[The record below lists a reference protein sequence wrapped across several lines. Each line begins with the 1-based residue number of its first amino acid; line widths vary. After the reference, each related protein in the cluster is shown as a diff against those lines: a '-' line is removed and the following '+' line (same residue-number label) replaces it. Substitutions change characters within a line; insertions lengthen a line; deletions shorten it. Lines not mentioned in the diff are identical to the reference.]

1 MNEGLEIF
9 SARLKKLRTQKG
21 ITQSEIAEIFHYHLR
36 KYQRIEN
43 GEVNV
48 YVLTLSKLA
57 DYFGVTTD
65 YLLGRSDVHLL
76 MAGWK
81 LQHWG
86 YNNTGF
92 HLS

>member
-1 MNEGLEIF
+1 MNQGLEIF

-65 YLLGRSDVHLL
+65 YLLGRSDEGGPQETDE
-76 MAGWK
+76 A
-81 LQHWG
+81 
-86 YNNTGF
+86 
-92 HLS
+92 